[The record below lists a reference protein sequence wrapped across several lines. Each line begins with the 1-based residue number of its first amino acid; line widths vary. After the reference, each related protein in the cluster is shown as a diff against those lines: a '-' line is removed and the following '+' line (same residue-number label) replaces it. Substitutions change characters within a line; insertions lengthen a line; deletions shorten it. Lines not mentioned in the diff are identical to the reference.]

1 MNGMLFHIWKTIL
14 EWCHSLFYFVL
25 LIKKSQCW
33 ISFSCEMVEERV
45 PGFFFSTG
53 RNCWMQ
59 RQRMFV
65 WANEQHGWGKCDS
78 GRETRGLHSYLCDL
92 FLWNLFLHIH
102 SNLPKLFGCC
112 VLDTNINMD
121 PLSFGKW
128 KIGVLRE
135 RFCKLG
141 ESRCWDFCWN
151 RRNELLKL
159 IPIKKSEFVLHQVT
173 WARKSLVVWFRV
185 CLCIPSGK
193 SCTLECSCL
202 FVKHWKIGIPKDLNY
217 LLLS

>member
-33 ISFSCEMVEERV
+33 IFFSCEMVEERV

-102 SNLPKLFGCC
+102 SNLLKLFGCC

-135 RFCKLG
+135 ILQTRG
-141 ESRCWDFCWN
+141 VE
-151 RRNELLKL
+151 
-159 IPIKKSEFVLHQVT
+159 VL
-173 WARKSLVVWFRV
+173 R
-185 CLCIPSGK
+185 
-193 SCTLECSCL
+193 
-202 FVKHWKIGIPKDLNY
+202 
-217 LLLS
+217 LLLESQEWTSEADSHQEIWIRFAPSYLSS